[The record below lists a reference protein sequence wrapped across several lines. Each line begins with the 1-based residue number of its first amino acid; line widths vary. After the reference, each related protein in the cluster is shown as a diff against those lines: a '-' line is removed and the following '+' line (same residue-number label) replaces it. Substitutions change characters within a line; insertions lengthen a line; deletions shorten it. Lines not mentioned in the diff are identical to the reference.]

1 MAFLVFKTSV
11 GFARIPG
18 GFDPHSPPPNFRAAL
33 HNNTSFMPRR
43 AIFATTAAIFGLV
56 LLVSGYARPGLQ
68 VVGKKEVEV
77 QLPPDPGMPDGPV
90 PAWMDKPP
98 TTQKVMEDF
107 AATLG
112 EQSVITLVTMGAIS
126 RTAGGELLVTET
138 KAGSPR
144 CPT

>member
-1 MAFLVFKTSV
+1 
-11 GFARIPG
+11 
-18 GFDPHSPPPNFRAAL
+18 
-33 HNNTSFMPRR
+33 
-43 AIFATTAAIFGLV
+43 
-56 LLVSGYARPGLQ
+56 
-68 VVGKKEVEV
+68 
-77 QLPPDPGMPDGPV
+77 
-90 PAWMDKPP
+90 
-98 TTQKVMEDF
+98 MEDF